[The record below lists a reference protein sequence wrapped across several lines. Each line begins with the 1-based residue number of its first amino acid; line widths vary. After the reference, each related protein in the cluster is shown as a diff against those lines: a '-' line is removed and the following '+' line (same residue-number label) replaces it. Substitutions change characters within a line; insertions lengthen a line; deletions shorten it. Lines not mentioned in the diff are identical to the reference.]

1 MVKLTDLANP
11 EAERQILCAIITR
24 NNRLHEVSKI
34 ISPDD
39 FSHIQNKLAY
49 IAISEMILAGE
60 DVNNVTLVEKLKQ
73 DGLLEKVGGIS
84 YVSYIAYCSEMFPV
98 DTQAHIVAEY
108 GLRRRLITKAMEI
121 SDIAGD
127 VTQGVEDRILPIAA
141 ELTAFSKV
149 DEGETKSA
157 KDAALELAAL
167 IDKRCNR
174 GDDCIKTGLTDL
186 DDYVTS
192 FEPGHLIVIAGRPG
206 HGKSALAGTIA
217 VNVAEKGKHVLMF
230 SMEMTREEVMS
241 RFVLRKAKKAKDK
254 NNPNAGFVFLS
265 GDDLKKPKDMDED
278 KWGAYLHGLDV
289 VSKLPIMINSQSA
302 LTPADV
308 SNIATTVKNQ
318 EGLSLIIIDYLQL
331 MASGRK
337 NDNNRVQEISYIT
350 REIKKMAGRLHVPII
365 LLSQLNRTNDKENR
379 LPRLTDLR
387 DSGSIEQDANT
398 VLLIQRESEKNEA
411 GAEVLT
417 NRTLVNIAKQREG
430 KQGVCCL
437 TFIPQRS
444 YFADYI
450 DEGRYE
456 PRGFTPPA

>member
-1 MVKLTDLANP
+1 MVSLAELANP
-11 EAERQILCAIITR
+11 DAERQILCAIISR
-24 NNRLHEVSKI
+24 NSRLHEISKI

-39 FSHIQNKLAY
+39 FSHIQNKIAY

-60 DVNNVTLVEKLKQ
+60 DVNVVSLTEKLKHEGSIEKA
-73 DGLLEKVGGIS
+73 GLITFVSHIS
-84 YVSYIAYCSEMFPV
+84 HCSEMFPV
-98 DTQAHIVAEY
+98 EAQAYIVAEY
-108 GLRRRLITKAMEI
+108 GLRRRLIMKAMEI
-121 SDIAGD
+121 TGIAED
-127 VTQGVEDRILPIAA
+127 VTQDVADRILPIAS
-141 ELTAFSKV
+141 ELTTLSKI
-149 DEGETKSA
+149 DEDDTKSA

-167 IDKRCNR
+167 IDRRCNR
-174 GDDCIKTGLTDL
+174 SDDCIKTYLTDV

-192 FEPGHLIVIAGRPG
+192 FEPGHLVIVAGRPG
-206 HGKSALAGTIA
+206 HGKSALADTIA

-241 RFVLRKAKKAKDK
+241 RFVLRKAKKEKEEG
-254 NNPNAGFVFLS
+254 NPQAGYIFLS
-265 GDDLKKPKDMDED
+265 GDDLKKPHDMDDD
-278 KWGAYLHGLDV
+278 KWSAYLHGLDV

-302 LTPADV
+302 LTPSDV
-308 SNIATTVKNQ
+308 SSIATTIKKQ
-318 EGLSLIIIDYLQL
+318 EGLSLVIIDYLQL
-331 MASGRK
+331 MSSGRK
-337 NDNNRVQEISYIT
+337 NENNRVQEISYIT
-350 REIKKMAGRLHVPII
+350 REIKKIAGRLHVPII

-398 VLLIQRESEKNEA
+398 VLLIHRESEKNEA

-417 NRTLVNIAKQREG
+417 NKTYVNVAKQRDG

-437 TFIPQRS
+437 TFVPQRS

-456 PRGFTPPA
+456 PRGFTPPV